1 MNEYT
6 LSEISVGMSHEFQ
19 ITITQEMQDN
29 FRNLSGD
36 VNPLHVD
43 KKFAEKKGYKDIVV
57 FGMLTASFYSQLVGV
72 YLPGKNCL
80 FHSIDTKFVKPCFIG
95 DSLTISGKV
104 LDIREK
110 FKQLVIQAQIKNQDN
125 DIVSKAKILV
135 GVLDE

>member
-6 LSEISVGMSHEFQ
+6 LNEISVGLSHEFQ
-19 ITITQEMQDN
+19 VTITQDMQDS
-29 FRNLSGD
+29 FRNISGD
-36 VNPLHVD
+36 INPLHAD
-43 KKFAEKKGYKDIVV
+43 KEFAEKKGYKNTVV

-95 DSLTISGKV
+95 DTLTISGTV
-104 LDIREK
+104 SDIREK
-110 FKQLVIQAQIKNQDN
+110 FKQLVIQAQIKNQD
-125 DIVSKAKILV
+125 DEIVSKAKILT